1 MAANSGYLVSSLI
14 EGGLSPA
21 AAAIIANALAN
32 AASPQFSSGNDRVD
46 STPAEQLRLIT
57 PDTRRYQLTN
67 LDYTPAEPFQKR
79 LSGNVNAYAGGPSDH
94 PYKDSQPVSPTPPLA
109 QPAVRG
115 SDYITVN
122 NIVERNSNISEV
134 SLDLRR
140 DTGGRHLRLDPSTK
154 SIEAVPLLAKPE
166 VPRYLASEFRETEN
180 GTELVHGL
188 RNLATMTVA
197 LNSGNSR
204 QITAFGEGDA
214 VLNGAFGGWGNWTP
228 TVGAAN
234 GPLTIG
240 YSVRIGRYFRIGA
253 LVFIYAEITLD
264 ATAITWPSTGAG
276 ASQGLRISAPFPCVG
291 SVIGS
296 PARNEYRYPLY
307 VGAQSGWL
315 TNYPVGG
322 FVATNNNGIPQIYLR
337 TLDGTSI
344 TFLNAQQGSNLT
356 ISGFYQAPATADLTI
371 TPVGIAFD

>member
-1 MAANSGYLVSSLI
+1 MAANSGDLVSSLI
-14 EGGLSPA
+14 EGGISPA
-21 AAAIIANALAN
+21 AASIIANALAN
-32 AASPQFSSGNDRVD
+32 ASSPQFSSGNDRVD

-79 LSGNVNAYAGGPSDH
+79 LSGNVNAYAGGPGDH

-115 SDYITVN
+115 SDYITVK

-154 SIEAVPLLAKPE
+154 SIESVPFIASPE

-204 QITAFGEGDA
+204 RITAFAEADA
-214 VLNGAFGGWGNWTP
+214 VTNGAFDGWQDWNPSLTSATP
-228 TVGAAN
+228 PTS
-234 GPLTIG
+234 IS
-240 YSVRIGRYFRIGA
+240 YSTRIGKYFRIGQ
-253 LVFIYAEITLD
+253 LCFIYAELTLAAAPTFITGV
-264 ATAITWPSTGAG
+264 TAASQALRMTLPLVVAG
-276 ASQGLRISAPFPCVG
+276 ANGVNKFP
-291 SVIGS
+291 IT
-296 PARNEYRYPLY
+296 
-307 VGAQSGWL
+307 VGAQSAWI
-315 TNYPVGG
+315 TNYPAGG
-322 FVATNNNGIPQIYLR
+322 VCIQNQFTLPQINIR
-337 TLDGTSI
+337 AADGTVI
-344 TFLNAQQGSNLT
+344 NFGNAQQNSNLA
-356 ISGFYQAPATADLTI
+356 ISGFYWTTGVVPI
-371 TPVGIAFD
+371 YPVGTGGID

>member
-1 MAANSGYLVSSLI
+1 MAANSGDLVSSLI
-14 EGGLSPA
+14 EGGISPA
-21 AAAIIANALAN
+21 AASIIANALAN
-32 AASPQFSSGNDRVD
+32 ASSPQFSSGNDRVD

-79 LSGNVNAYAGGPSDH
+79 LSGNVNAYAGGPGDH

-115 SDYITVN
+115 SDYITVK

-154 SIEAVPLLAKPE
+154 SIESVPFIATPE

-204 QITAFGEGDA
+204 QITAFAEADA
-214 VLNGAFGGWGNWTP
+214 VTNGAFDGWQDWNPSFTS
-228 TVGAAN
+228 AN
-234 GPLTIG
+234 GPMTIS
-240 YSVRIGRYFRIGA
+240 YSKRIGKYFRIGQ
-253 LVFIYAEITLD
+253 LLFFYAELTLSATPTFPGGITPATELLRMTLPLVISGANGFYRFPVTVGVQSGWITNFPNGGVCIQNSFSNPQINLRALD
-264 ATAITWPSTGAG
+264 GTAMNFGNAQQNSSLAISGFYFTTGAG
-276 ASQGLRISAPFPCVG
+276 AI
-291 SVIGS
+291 
-296 PARNEYRYPLY
+296 
-307 VGAQSGWL
+307 
-315 TNYPVGG
+315 YPVGTG
-322 FVATNNNGIPQIYLR
+322 GI
-337 TLDGTSI
+337 D
-344 TFLNAQQGSNLT
+344 
-356 ISGFYQAPATADLTI
+356 
-371 TPVGIAFD
+371 

>member
-1 MAANSGYLVSSLI
+1 MAANSGDLVSSLI
-14 EGGLSPA
+14 EGGISPA
-21 AAAIIANALAN
+21 AASIIANALAN
-32 AASPQFSSGNDRVD
+32 ASSPQFSSGNDRVD

-57 PDTRRYQLTN
+57 ADTRRYQLTN

-115 SDYITVN
+115 SDYITVK

-154 SIEAVPLLAKPE
+154 SIESVPFIATPE

-204 QITAFGEGDA
+204 QITAFAEADA
-214 VLNGAFGGWGNWTP
+214 VTNGAFDGWQDWNP
-228 TVGAAN
+228 SLISAN
-234 GPLTIG
+234 GPTTIS
-240 YSVRIGRYFRIGA
+240 YSKRIGKYFRIGQIC
-253 LVFIYAEITLD
+253 FIYAELTLSAAPTFPGTTTAAGELMRMTLPLMVAGSNGLYRFPITVGVQSAWITNSPAGGVCIQNTASLPQINLRASD
-264 ATAITWPSTGAG
+264 GTAINFG
-276 ASQGLRISAPFPCVG
+276 
-291 SVIGS
+291 
-296 PARNEYRYPLY
+296 
-307 VGAQSGWL
+307 
-315 TNYPVGG
+315 
-322 FVATNNNGIPQIYLR
+322 
-337 TLDGTSI
+337 
-344 TFLNAQQGSNLT
+344 NAQQNSNLA
-356 ISGFYQAPATADLTI
+356 ISGFYFTTGAVPI
-371 TPVGIAFD
+371 YPVGTGGID

>member
-1 MAANSGYLVSSLI
+1 MAANSGDLTASLI
-14 EGGLSPA
+14 KGGISPG

-32 AASPQFSSGNDRVD
+32 AASPQLSSGNDRVD

-79 LSGNVNAYAGGPSDH
+79 ISSNVNAYEGGPGDH

-154 SIEAVPLLAKPE
+154 SIEAVPLIAKPE
-166 VPRYLASEFRETEN
+166 VPRYLASEFRETEG

-214 VLNGAFGGWGNWTP
+214 VVNGAFDGWKDWTP
-228 TVGAAN
+228 S
-234 GPLTIG
+234 LTSSTPPTSIS
-240 YSVRIGRYFRIGA
+240 YSTRIGKYFRIGQ
-253 LVFIYAEITLD
+253 LCFIYAELTL
-264 ATAITWPSTGAG
+264 ASTTTTTGNLRMTLPLMVAG
-276 ASQGLRISAPFPCVG
+276 ANGVNKFP
-291 SVIGS
+291 IT
-296 PARNEYRYPLY
+296 
-307 VGAQSGWL
+307 VGAQSAWI
-315 TNYPVGG
+315 TNYPAGG
-322 FVATNNNGIPQIYLR
+322 VCIQNQFTLPQINIR
-337 TLDGTSI
+337 AVDGTVI
-344 TFLNAQQGSNLT
+344 NFGNAQQNSNLA
-356 ISGFYQAPATADLTI
+356 ISGFYWTTGVAPI
-371 TPVGIAFD
+371 YPVGTGGID